1 MIGIVQSGPIAFVSE
16 LFTGS
21 ISDRELFEQSGLLK
35 LLESVPQG
43 WSLMA
48 DRALDVEDL
57 LAPLRLKLNV
67 PARKS
72 GLQL

>member
-1 MIGIVQSGPIAFVSE
+1 MIGIVQSGAIAFVSE

-35 LLESVPQG
+35 LLEFVPQG

-57 LAPLRLKLNV
+57 LAPLGLKLNV

>member
-1 MIGIVQSGPIAFVSE
+1 MIGIVQSGAIAFVSE

-35 LLESVPQG
+35 LLEFVPQG

-48 DRALDVEDL
+48 DRALDL
-57 LAPLRLKLNV
+57 LAPLGLKLNV